1 MNEQLT
7 IEDGRV
13 VALHYTLT
21 TPEGQT
27 LDQSE
32 LGDPLYY
39 LHGAS
44 NIVPGLENALSGH
57 KVGDRLNVRVAPA
70 DGYGERVGPGPQPV
84 ERDNF
89 PPGMEIVPG
98 MQFMAQ
104 NEDGEALPLWVM
116 DVNEQY
122 VFIDHNHPLAGV
134 TLIFDVTVVDVRP
147 ATEAELEHG
156 HPHGPDGMMAHGHD
170 HDEDFEDDEDED
182 DDEEGDED
190 DEDVLDAH
198 YNDDSDPRA

>member
-44 NIVPGLENALSGH
+44 NIVPGLENALTGH
-57 KVGDRLNVRVAPA
+57 KVGDRLNVRVAPE
-70 DGYGERVGPGPQPV
+70 DGYGERLDPGPQPV
-84 ERDNF
+84 ERENF

-104 NEDGEALPLWVM
+104 GEDGDPLPLWVVGV
-116 DVNEQY
+116 DAQH

-134 TLIFDVTVVDVRP
+134 TLIFDVTVVDVRA

-156 HPHGPDGMMAHGHD
+156 HPHGPDGTFAHD
-170 HDEDFEDDEDED
+170 HDHGDEDFEDDDFEDED
-182 DDEEGDED
+182 QDEDEGDE
-190 DEDVLDAH
+190 VLDAH